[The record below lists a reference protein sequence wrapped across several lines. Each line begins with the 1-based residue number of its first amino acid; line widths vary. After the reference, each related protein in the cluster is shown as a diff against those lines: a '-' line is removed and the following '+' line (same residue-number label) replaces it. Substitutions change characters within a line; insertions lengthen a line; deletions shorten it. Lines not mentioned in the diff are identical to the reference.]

1 MYLGQVPSELKDLT
15 VVEAGRRGNDCSA
28 LASKPFG
35 LLSRLC
41 EKVAGSAGVNRPY
54 GFIWH
59 GDNVGYRR
67 GPGSWYPDPHDGRD
81 CFPRRI
87 ALKGE
92 VQDDWLSRPL
102 KGE

>member
-1 MYLGQVPSELKDLT
+1 MIKYKLPALALANSMYLGQVPSELKDLT

-54 GFIWH
+54 GFIL
-59 GDNVGYRR
+59 
-67 GPGSWYPDPHDGRD
+67 
-81 CFPRRI
+81 I
-87 ALKGE
+87 M
-92 VQDDWLSRPL
+92 
-102 KGE
+102 

>member
-1 MYLGQVPSELKDLT
+1 MIKYKLPALALANSMYLGQVPSELKDLT

-54 GFIWH
+54 GFM
-59 GDNVGYRR
+59 GLRTTRVNLKLRR
-67 GPGSWYPDPHDGRD
+67 D
-81 CFPRRI
+81 
-87 ALKGE
+87 L
-92 VQDDWLSRPL
+92 
-102 KGE
+102 